1 MRASAANPPA
11 HRHELQNF
19 NVEFL
24 ESIDKRDIDHVG
36 FLSHRL
42 SSSLKILELH
52 VLNDNIEKMRQLL
65 LDPASDQ
72 EAINKLADEIGQQ
85 CRAAVKDM
93 EMELEKV

>member
-1 MRASAANPPA
+1 M
-11 HRHELQNF
+11 
-19 NVEFL
+19 
-24 ESIDKRDIDHVG
+24 G